1 MQRYFDSHENLQLPR
16 ACNRNFCSVGTEYL
30 HVRFLLLI
38 FSFFLSLPMLRLTIA
53 FSFTFLST
61 RPAIIESQFGLSPA
75 QTSIVFGLTLVL
87 GATAGIAGGGWFCA
101 WRKYDGVQTARFCM
115 IAAGISVPFCLAFL
129 LMGCEKPGWR
139 EGHFL
144 FFFFFSISTNY
155 FFSRFCSQERM
166 FPASCWTASEI

>member
-1 MQRYFDSHENLQLPR
+1 
-16 ACNRNFCSVGTEYL
+16 
-30 HVRFLLLI
+30 
-38 FSFFLSLPMLRLTIA
+38 MLRLTIA

-129 LMGCEKPGWR
+129 LMGCEKPGRR

-144 FFFFFSISTNY
+144 FLFFFPSQLTI
-155 FFSRFCSQERM
+155 FFPVFARRRECFQPHAGQRQKFRCYH
-166 FPASCWTASEI
+166 TV

>member
-1 MQRYFDSHENLQLPR
+1 
-16 ACNRNFCSVGTEYL
+16 
-30 HVRFLLLI
+30 
-38 FSFFLSLPMLRLTIA
+38 MLRLTIA

-129 LMGCEKPGWR
+129 LMGCEKPGWAR
-139 EGHFL
+139 RTFL
-144 FFFFFSISTNY
+144 VPFFFFHLN
-155 FFSRFCSQERM
+155 
-166 FPASCWTASEI
+166 

>member
-1 MQRYFDSHENLQLPR
+1 
-16 ACNRNFCSVGTEYL
+16 
-30 HVRFLLLI
+30 
-38 FSFFLSLPMLRLTIA
+38 MLRLTIA

-155 FFSRFCSQERM
+155 FFFRFCSQERM